1 MEIKPSLK
9 TVLKRL
15 RLSGLLPTLP
25 ERVAYARKT
34 KLPPEDF
41 LELTLSDEVERREQK
56 NLELR
61 LRKAQFPEQKTF
73 EEFDWDAPISFD
85 RDRVRDLFGLGFIER
100 HEDVV
105 FMGKV
110 GVGKTLLAGCLGHS
124 ACRAGKKV
132 LFLRADAML
141 KELHQSRADNST
153 DRVLRKLL
161 APDLLVVDD
170 FGLRG
175 LDHTQSSDMY
185 EVIIERHRRASTI
198 FTSNRDIEEWVPLF
212 ADPVLAQSALD
223 RLAHNAHQIE
233 IEGESYR
240 GSHGVGTQRRK
251 KPGKGG
257 ACAR

>member
-1 MEIKPSLK
+1 MEIKQSLK

-15 RLSGLLPTLP
+15 RLSGLLATLP
-25 ERVAYARKT
+25 ERAEYARKA

-41 LELTLSDEVERREQK
+41 LELALSDEVERREQK

-61 LRKAQFPEQKTF
+61 LHRAQFPEDKSF
-73 EEFDWDAPISFD
+73 EDFEWNVPVNFD
-85 RDRVRDLFGLGFIER
+85 RERVRDLLGLGFIER
-100 HEDVV
+100 KEDVV

-110 GVGKTLLAGCLGHS
+110 GVGKTMLAASLGHA

-153 DRVLRKLL
+153 DRVLRKFIG
-161 APDLLVVDD
+161 PDLLIVDD
-170 FGLRG
+170 FGLRS

-185 EVIIERHRRASTI
+185 EVIIERHRRSSTI
-198 FTSNRDIEEWVPLF
+198 FTSNRDIDEWVPLF

-223 RLAHNAHQIE
+223 RLAHNAHQINMD
-233 IEGESYR
+233 GETYR
-240 GSHGVGTQRRK
+240 GTHGVGAKAAKPRK
-251 KPGKGG
+251 R
-257 ACAR
+257 AAHA

>member
-1 MEIKPSLK
+1 M
-9 TVLKRL
+9 
-15 RLSGLLPTLP
+15 
-25 ERVAYARKT
+25 
-34 KLPPEDF
+34 
-41 LELTLSDEVERREQK
+41 ERREQK
-56 NLELR
+56 NLQLR

-73 EEFDWDAPISFD
+73 EEFDWDAPITFD

-100 HEDVV
+100 NEDVV

-110 GVGKTLLAGCLGHS
+110 GVGKTLLAGCLGHV

-161 APDLLVVDD
+161 APDLLIVDD
-170 FGLRG
+170 FGLRA
-175 LDHTQSSDMY
+175 LDHAQSSDMY
-185 EVIIERHRRASTI
+185 EVIIERHRRASSI
-198 FTSNRDIEEWVPLF
+198 FTSNRDIAEWVPLF

-240 GSHGVGTQRRK
+240 GGHGVGAQRMKRPRK
-251 KPGKGG
+251 ANSCG
-257 ACAR
+257 R